1 MSYLTPDRSPIG
13 YSQSRE
19 MALNKTPP
27 DRLPVFDKVPR
38 SKLALPGLVF
48 KFLGKTSIFLYT
60 EALGRRDWHG
70 RTAIL
75 VDEHT
80 AGAAEMVAQFAQENR
95 LATLVGMKT
104 PGRLVTRRA
113 SKLGFGYRLV
123 IPIAAYVSAKGTQIE
138 GNGITP
144 DISIPWSSEDAAAG
158 IDRQLIGAVDALRA
172 A

>member
-1 MSYLTPDRSPIG
+1 
-13 YSQSRE
+13 
-19 MALNKTPP
+19 
-27 DRLPVFDKVPR
+27 
-38 SKLALPGLVF
+38 
-48 KFLGKTSIFLYT
+48 
-60 EALGRRDWHG
+60 
-70 RTAIL
+70 
-75 VDEHT
+75 
-80 AGAAEMVAQFAQENR
+80 
-95 LATLVGMKT
+95 MKT

-144 DISIPWSSEDAAAG
+144 DIPIAWSFEDVAAG